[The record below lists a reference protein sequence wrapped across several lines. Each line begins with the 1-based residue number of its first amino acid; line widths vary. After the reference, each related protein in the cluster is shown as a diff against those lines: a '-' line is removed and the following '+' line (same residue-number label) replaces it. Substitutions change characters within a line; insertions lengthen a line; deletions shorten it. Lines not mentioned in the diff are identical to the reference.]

1 MLTEKQQQFFDY
13 LKQRLQDE
21 GQLPSLRQAAKEL
34 AISHNAV
41 AQLLAQLEKKG
52 VVAREGRYSRT
63 LRLLPEDSRPQRS
76 LGRELPII
84 GRVTAGMPMYAQQE
98 WAGTVVVDDKM
109 FRGESLFCL
118 RISGES
124 IRGAGIFDGDLAI
137 CEPRQYA
144 ENGEIVAVLLH
155 QEEATVKRF
164 FLRSACIALR
174 PENTDYSVMRYGF
187 GEVLIQGKVIG
198 VVRATHPSFSG
209 SAA

>member
-1 MLTEKQQQFFDY
+1 MLTEKQQHFFDY
-13 LKQRLQDE
+13 LKRRLRDE
-21 GQLPSLRQAAKEL
+21 GQLPSLRQAAREL
-34 AISHNAV
+34 EISHNAV

-52 VVAREGRYSRT
+52 MVAREGRYSRT
-63 LRLLPEDSRPQRS
+63 LRLLPKDPRPERP

-98 WAGTVVVDDKM
+98 WAGSVVVDDKM
-109 FRGESLFCL
+109 FGGESLFCL

-124 IRGAGIFDGDLAI
+124 MRDAGIFDGDLAI

-164 FLRSACIALR
+164 FLGADCIELH
-174 PENTDYSVMRYGF
+174 PENGDYPVMRYRF
-187 GEVLIQGKVIG
+187 SEVLVQGKVVGI
-198 VVRATHPSFSG
+198 VRGQHTSFSRL
-209 SAA
+209 SD

>member
-1 MLTEKQQQFFDY
+1 MLTEKQQHFFDY
-13 LKQRLQDE
+13 LKRRLQDE

-63 LRLLPEDSRPQRS
+63 LRLLPEDSRPERP

-98 WAGTVVVDDKM
+98 WAGSVVVDDKM
-109 FRGESLFCL
+109 FGGESLFCL

-124 IRGAGIFDGDLAI
+124 MCGAGIFDGDLAI

-164 FLRSACIALR
+164 FLRSDCIELH
-174 PENTDYSVMRYGF
+174 PENSGYPVMRYGF
-187 GEVLIQGKVIG
+187 SEVLVQGKVVGI
-198 VVRATHPSFSG
+198 VRGQHSSFSPLPD
-209 SAA
+209 

>member
-1 MLTEKQQQFFDY
+1 MLTEKQQDFFAY
-13 LKQRLQDE
+13 LKRRLRDE

-52 VVAREGRYSRT
+52 LVAREGRYSRT
-63 LRLLPEDSRPQRS
+63 LRLLPEDSRPERS

-98 WAGTVVVDDKM
+98 WAG
-109 FRGESLFCL
+109 ESLFCL

-124 IRGAGIFDGDLAI
+124 MCGAGIFDGDLAI

-164 FLRSACIALR
+164 FLRPDCIELH
-174 PENTDYSVMRYGF
+174 PENSDYPVMHYGF
-187 GEVLIQGKVIG
+187 SEVLVQGKVVGI
-198 VVRATHPSFSG
+198 VRGPHPSFSLPDG
-209 SAA
+209 RQ